1 MKTKLIFLFLFIFL
15 ISPDAIFPYP
25 WDGYAIT
32 GIRRLYR
39 LELIM
44 SGALQGTK
52 PKAGMLKPL
61 KSVKLNLVGEKGA
74 MLNQLPAPDP
84 DLQKALNSLFPN
96 MDESYSITILDITP
110 GKKIR
115 YARRQENRGFMPGSV
130 AKLAVM
136 AGLFTELSKLYP
148 DSFEKRQELMKNRM
162 VRGGKWAVQDSHTV
176 PFFDPK
182 TKNSFKRAIQE
193 SDTFNLYEWAD
204 HMISASNNGAASVV
218 WKEALL
224 MRAFGRSYPPTPQQ
238 EADFF
243 KNTPKATLSEM
254 AVAVVNEPLQA
265 IGITKDEFRLGSF
278 FTGGAKAY
286 IPGSGGSSGSPYGL
300 IKYLIAMEQGKIVD
314 EMSSLEMKR
323 LMFTSDRRIRYA
335 SAGVLADAAV
345 YFKSGSLYKCKP
357 EEGYTCEKYMGNVD
371 NYMNSVAIIEHDDG
385 TIYLVA
391 LMSNVLKKNSSKDH
405 YGLAAQIDRII
416 RK

>member
-1 MKTKLIFLFLFIFL
+1 MKTKFIL
-15 ISPDAIFPYP
+15 LALLMIMLLPEIGFPYP
-25 WDGYAIT
+25 YDGYAIT

-52 PKAGMLKPL
+52 PKPGMMKPL
-61 KSVKLNLVGEKGA
+61 KSVKLNLPGEKGKA
-74 MLNQLPAPDP
+74 LDQLPAPDT
-84 DLQKALNSLFPN
+84 DLQKAINTLFPN
-96 MDESYSITILDITP
+96 MDESYSIAILDITP

-162 VRGGKWAVQDSHTV
+162 VRGGKWSVHDSHTV

-224 MRAFGRSYPPTPQQ
+224 MRAFGKSYPPTPQQ

-243 KNTPKATLSEM
+243 KNTPRATLTEM
-254 AVAVVNEPLQA
+254 AVALVNEPLQA
-265 IGITKDEFRLGSF
+265 IGINKEEFRLGSF
-278 FTGGAKAY
+278 FTNGAKS
-286 IPGSGGSSGSPYGL
+286 IITGSGGSSASPYGL

-314 EMSSLEMKR
+314 EKSSLEMKR
-323 LMFTSDRRIRYA
+323 LLFTSDRRIRYA

-357 EEGYTCEKYMGNVD
+357 EDGYTCEKYMGNVE
-371 NYMNSVAIIEHDDG
+371 NYMNSVAIVEHDDG
-385 TIYLVA
+385 TIYMVA
-391 LMSNVLKKNSSKDH
+391 LMSNVLKKNSSSDH

>member
-1 MKTKLIFLFLFIFL
+1 MKTKLILLIFL
-15 ISPDAIFPYP
+15 AVFLMPDAVYSYP

-44 SGALQGTK
+44 SGVLEGKK
-52 PKAGMLKPL
+52 PVPGMMKPL
-61 KSVKLNLVGEKGA
+61 KSVKLNLLIEKGA
-74 MLNQLPAPDP
+74 VLNTLPAPDP
-84 DLQKALNSLFPN
+84 ELQKAISSLFPN

-115 YARRQENRGFMPGSV
+115 YAKRQENRGFMPGSV

-136 AGLFTELSKLYP
+136 AGFFTELSRIYP
-148 DSFEKRQELMKNRM
+148 DSFEKRQELMKKRL
-162 VRGGKWAVQDSHTV
+162 VRGGKWAVHDSHTV
-176 PFFDPK
+176 PFFDPE
-182 TKNSFKRAIQE
+182 TKKSFKRAIQE

-224 MRAFGRSYPPTPQQ
+224 MRAFGKSYPPTPQQ

-243 KNTPKATLSEM
+243 KNTPKARLTEM

-265 IGITKDEFRLGSF
+265 IGITTDEFRLGSF
-278 FTGGAKAY
+278 FTGGAKA
-286 IPGSGGSSGSPYGL
+286 IITGSGGSSASSYGL

-314 EMSSLEMKR
+314 EKSSLEMKR

-335 SAGVLADAAV
+335 SSSTLADAAV

-357 EEGYTCEKYMGNVD
+357 EEGYTCEKYMGNVE
-371 NYMNSVAIIEHDDG
+371 NFMNSVAIVEHDDG
-385 TIYLVA
+385 TIYMVA